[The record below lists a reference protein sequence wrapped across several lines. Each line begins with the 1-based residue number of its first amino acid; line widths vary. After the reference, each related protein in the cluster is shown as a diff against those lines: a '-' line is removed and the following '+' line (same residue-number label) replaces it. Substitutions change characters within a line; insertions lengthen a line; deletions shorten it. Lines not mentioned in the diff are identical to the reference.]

1 MVTPSK
7 SAANPNAATSLLLEF
22 EVRKI
27 AAITKNII
35 RRGKRETR
43 IASQDP

>member
-7 SAANPNAATSLLLEF
+7 SAANPNAATSLLEF

-27 AAITKNII
+27 AAITKTSSEEEKE
-35 RRGKRETR
+35 RHE
-43 IASQDP
+43 